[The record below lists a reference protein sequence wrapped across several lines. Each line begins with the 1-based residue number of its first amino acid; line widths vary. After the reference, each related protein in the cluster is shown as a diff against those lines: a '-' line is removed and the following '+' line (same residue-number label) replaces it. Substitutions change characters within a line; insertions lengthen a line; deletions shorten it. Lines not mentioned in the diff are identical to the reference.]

1 MCRQLVMSLITTR
14 IKPTEQTN
22 PDLDLEKIKVL
33 PIYWNEVVQHL
44 INSLNILCERGYIVI
59 LLTDEETDPN
69 NVEMTCLD
77 PQRK

>member
-1 MCRQLVMSLITTR
+1 MSLITTR